1 MTTRFA
7 GLIAGAALALAAFA
21 GDASA
26 QMLDRKVLSI
36 AEAKKLAMAAMEEAN
51 KNNWNVVV
59 AILDEGGH
67 LMYLE
72 RKDGTQLASAD
83 IAVGKAKGALL
94 FRRSTKLMED
104 TVAQRPAF
112 PTLNRDVAMIEGGLP
127 LMFNNVVVG
136 AIGVSGV
143 ASSDDGKIAA
153 AGAAALK

>member
-1 MTTRFA
+1 MIVRFA
-7 GLIAGAALALAAFA
+7 GVLAAAGLAFA
-21 GDASA
+21 VLGGGASA
-26 QMLDRKVLSI
+26 QMLDRKVMSI
-36 AEAKKLAMAAMEEAN
+36 GEAKKIAAAAMAEAN

-83 IAVGKAKGALL
+83 IAIQKARAALL
-94 FRRSTKLMED
+94 FRRSTKVMED

-112 PTLNRDVAMIEGGLP
+112 PTLNREVAMIEGGLP
-127 LMFNNVVVG
+127 LMFNSVVVG

-153 AGAAALK
+153 AGVATLK